1 MPSFRIGVVTEI
13 LEVRAGLQRV
23 LVDLGSGPERAYLL
37 TQLIGSA
44 AAGDRVVVNTTAVEH
59 GLGTGGWHVVHWNLE
74 RDGWTNPVARGR
86 STSGPDVGMKLRYTS
101 LQVDVGQSEPRDVTT
116 IDGMPVVVAGLHS
129 QLAAVAVAFK
139 QIRPHGRLVY
149 VMTEGGALP
158 IAISD
163 LVHRLRDIGLV
174 DATVT
179 CGHTFGGDFEAVSVY
194 GGLAIARW
202 EAGADVAVVAMG
214 PGSAGSGSSL
224 GFSGIEVGAALDAV
238 TALRGIPIAALRVS
252 FADPR
257 PRHQG
262 VSHHSLTTLSVA
274 TRGRVQVAVPRVG
287 GVDEA
292 QIRRDLARTGVDT
305 RHEIVDIDPVGV
317 LDLFATHGLE
327 VESMGRPASADPVLF
342 EAAAAAGVLA
352 AQSVPS

>member
-13 LEVRAGLQRV
+13 LEARAGLQRV

-37 TQLIGSA
+37 TQLIGNAS
-44 AAGDRVVVNTTAVEH
+44 AGDRVVVNTTAVEH

-86 STSGPDVGMKLRYTS
+86 STSEPDVGIKLRYTS

-116 IDGMPVVVAGLHS
+116 VDGMPVVVAGLHS

-139 QIRPHGRLVY
+139 HIRPRGRLVY
-149 VMTEGGALP
+149 VMTDGGALP

-163 LVHRLRDIGLV
+163 LVHRLHDLGLV

-179 CGHTFGGDFEAVSVY
+179 CGHAFGGDFEAVSVY

-224 GFSGIEVGAALDAV
+224 GFSGIEVGAALDA
-238 TALRGIPIAALRVS
+238 TAALHGIPIAALRVS

-274 TRGRVQVAVPRVG
+274 TRSRVQVAVPRVG

-305 RHEIVDIDPVGV
+305 RHEIVDVDPVGV
-317 LDLFATHGLE
+317 LELFATRGLE
-327 VESMGRPASADPVLF
+327 VESMGRPAAADPVLF
-342 EAAAAAGVLA
+342 EAAAVAGVVA
-352 AQSVPS
+352 ATR

>member
-1 MPSFRIGVVTEI
+1 MPSFRVGVVTEI
-13 LEVRAGLQRV
+13 LEARAGLQRV

-44 AAGDRVVVNTTAVEH
+44 APGDRVVVNVTAVEH

-74 RDGWTNPVARGR
+74 RENWTNPVAPGR
-86 STSGPDVGMKLRYTS
+86 STSIPEVGMKLRYTS

-116 IDGMPVVVAGLHS
+116 IDRMPVVAAGLHS
-129 QLAAVAVAFK
+129 QVAAIAVGFR
-139 QIRPHGRLVY
+139 QVRPNGRLVY
-149 VMTEGGALP
+149 VMTDGGALP
-158 IAISD
+158 LAISD
-163 LVHRLRDIGLV
+163 LVYQLRDQGLI

-179 CGHTFGGDFEAVSVY
+179 CGHAFGGDFEAVSVY

-202 EAGADVAVVAMG
+202 VAGADVAVVAMG

-224 GFSGIEVGAALDAV
+224 GFSGIEVGAALDA
-238 TALRGIPIAALRVS
+238 TSALHGLPIAALRVS

-262 VSHHSLTTLSVA
+262 VSHHSLTTLAIA
-274 TRGRVQVAVPRVG
+274 THSRVQVAVPCVG

-292 QIRRDLARTGVDT
+292 QIRRDLTRTGLDI
-305 RHEIVDIDPVGV
+305 RHDIVDVEPVGV
-317 LDLFATHGLE
+317 VDLFAASGLE
-327 VESMGRPASADPVLF
+327 VESMGRPAASDPVLF
-342 EAAAAAGVLA
+342 EAAAAAGILA
-352 AQSVPS
+352 ARLVPR